1 MQTLICNMQITHVFA
16 KHNSVNAHK
25 RLFETID
32 VDKRN
37 RKMHA
42 RSYLNKSN
50 CPSAWAT
57 QHNAPN
63 ISAPPL

>member
-16 KHNSVNAHK
+16 KHNAVNAHK

-57 QHNAPN
+57 QQNAPN